1 MMLKKLTEALQ
12 MVEAGYDGYSMSNNA
27 RAAYDAG
34 MMPLSKWTK
43 SDILD
48 GIREEY
54 NIPEEVYA
62 VIAKLP
68 LGYLR
73 DKFLETREW
82 HHTSSMYNAT
92 DFYQIDSDFLDTDN
106 TAEGMIDFLK
116 QDYAEWKAD
125 YDKEKAKKKAVKD
138 SKGDFCYFKYLVW
151 GGSRAHP
158 RAYEEES
165 YGYVKGDWIYF
176 ADENGN
182 LTGRKKGLYS
192 NGTEVIKYLE
202 PGEKMPVKEEPK
214 KKEKVS
220 KPSGSVKPRISV
232 FDAGDSRGSERWYEF
247 VTKNKGR
254 FSDYDVIVELVD
266 KGDFYVLDSKDH
278 SPSYCVPI
286 YGVWSKPIR
295 EVTCSAQ
302 VIPLRDDKAELS
314 TCPERILGSL
324 NINGFEGAE
333 LGLENVVVDMNV
345 NLTYCKKLRT
355 LKGLPQVKGEV
366 RVLGCYA
373 LSPEAIKE
381 AEDRGY
387 TVIVKD

>member
-43 SDILD
+43 SDILN

-92 DFYQIDSDFLDTDN
+92 DFYQIDADYLDTD
-106 TAEGMIDFLK
+106 TTVEGMIDFLK

-125 YDKEKAKKKAVKD
+125 YDKERAKKKAVKD

-165 YGYVKGDWIYF
+165 YGFVKGDWIYF

-182 LTGRKKGLYS
+182 LTGGKKGLYS
-192 NGTEVIKYLE
+192 NGTEILRYLE
-202 PGEKMPVKEEPK
+202 PKTAPVQ
-214 KKEKVS
+214 KKEKVI
-220 KPSGSVKPRISV
+220 PVGT
-232 FDAGDSRGSERWYEF
+232 EEWYL
-247 VTKNKGR
+247 T
-254 FSDYDVIVELVD
+254 
-266 KGDFYVLDSKDH
+266 KGDLVKKEKGFNVLKEVNGEYILGE
-278 SPSYCVPI
+278 PGGGGQAVI
-286 YGVWSKPIR
+286 RGEWSKPI
-295 EVTCSAQ
+295 Q
-302 VIPLRDDKAELS
+302 KAY
-314 TCPERILGSL
+314 G
-324 NINGFEGAE
+324 
-333 LGLENVVVDMNV
+333 
-345 NLTYCKKLRT
+345 
-355 LKGLPQVKGEV
+355 
-366 RVLGCYA
+366 
-373 LSPEAIKE
+373 
-381 AEDRGY
+381 
-387 TVIVKD
+387 TVIVDGYSNPNVDRICPKDVEGILIIKNAPNERFNLSDVRVGKRLDIEGCDNLKTLDGIPQAKVVYIDNDILHVNLLKSDIEKLRRAGVKVF

>member
-12 MVEAGYDGYSMSNNA
+12 IVEAGYDGYSMSNNA

-48 GIREEY
+48 GIRAEY
-54 NIPEEVYA
+54 DKYLPDAVFEV
-62 VIAKLP
+62 IKKLP
-68 LGYLR
+68 LGFLK

-92 DFYQIDSDFLDTDN
+92 DFYQIDADYLDIDN

-125 YDKEKAKKKAVKD
+125 YDKERAKKKAVKD

-158 RAYEEES
+158 RAYNEES

-202 PGEKMPVKEEPK
+202 PGEKIPVKEEPK

-220 KPSGSVKPRISV
+220 KPKKNSNYLNNPYPLGTEDWYKWRTENRYKGV
-232 FDAGDSRGSERWYEF
+232 DSIEAPYLE
-247 VTKNKGR
+247 
-254 FSDYDVIVELVD
+254 ED
-266 KGDFYVLDSKDH
+266 KGGYKLT
-278 SPSYCVPI
+278 YNNG
-286 YGVWSKPIR
+286 YTGGVAYLEGKWSKPILYC
-295 EVTCSAQ
+295 CSTVRIGNAIKD
-302 VIPLRDDKAELS
+302 VCPKHIGKNLIIEYFTGTNFDLS
-314 TCPERILGSL
+314 D
-324 NINGFEGAE
+324 
-333 LGLENVVVDMNV
+333 VVVDGKLKLKDCY
-345 NLTYCKKLRT
+345 NLKT
-355 LKGLPQVKGEV
+355 LKGIPQAREYDFNLFESQYKELKGDIEELRKTHIV
-366 RVLGCYA
+366 
-373 LSPEAIKE
+373 
-381 AEDRGY
+381 Y
-387 TVIVKD
+387 TR